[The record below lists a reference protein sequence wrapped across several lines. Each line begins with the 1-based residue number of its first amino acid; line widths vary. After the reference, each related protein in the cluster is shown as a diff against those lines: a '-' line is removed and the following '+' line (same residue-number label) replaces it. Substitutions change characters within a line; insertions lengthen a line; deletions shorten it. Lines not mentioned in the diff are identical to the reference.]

1 MTLSLHNPVKK
12 ANKIPAIKAF
22 IQTSFLD
29 WRSQICS
36 VVFLGRC
43 NFRCPYCHN
52 RDLVLWPQKLPDLPL
67 QDIRDFLSSHGDWL
81 DGIVISGGEPCLDQD
96 LPNLINEFRNLG
108 LKIKLDTNGSQP
120 EHLKRIIKDG
130 LVDYVAMDFKAPLN
144 EFSYRRC
151 TGVWTDVKAIGQS
164 LDLLLEGNVDYEFRV
179 TVCPGLLDVEDIKHM
194 GESIDGAE
202 RFVLQNFV
210 PQNTLDISMSEL
222 APFTMEKLEKMKQ
235 VISHNVKECLIISSY

>member
-1 MTLSLHNPVKK
+1 M
-12 ANKIPAIKAF
+12 
-22 IQTSFLD
+22 
-29 WRSQICS
+29 
-36 VVFLGRC
+36 
-43 NFRCPYCHN
+43 
-52 RDLVLWPQKLPDLPL
+52 LWPQKLPDLPL

>member
-1 MTLSLHNPVKK
+1 MTSNLHNPVKK

-52 RDLVLWPQKLPDLPL
+52 KDIVLWPQKLPDLPL
-67 QDIRDFLSSHGDWL
+67 QDIRDFISSHGEWL

-120 EHLKRIIKDG
+120 ELLNQLNIKGLIVIPIVRGEGQVLVRI
-130 LVDYVAMDFKAPLN
+130 
-144 EFSYRRC
+144 RR
-151 TGVWTDVKAIGQS
+151 TARGFESTDLLPVKFVP
-164 LDLLLEGNVDYEFRV
+164 LLEGVA
-179 TVCPGLLDVEDIKHM
+179 K
-194 GESIDGAE
+194 SDGA
-202 RFVLQNFV
+202 VG
-210 PQNTLDISMSEL
+210 
-222 APFTMEKLEKMKQ
+222 
-235 VISHNVKECLIISSY
+235 